1 MKKRWRLL
9 DTGHLTAAE
18 NMALDRVLLE
28 CKSEGLSPDTLRFLQ
43 FRPHSVL
50 VGRHQ
55 SVALEVEE
63 DYCRRRGIDIC
74 RRITGGGNLYW
85 DESQIGWE
93 IFTDRRG
100 GGMPRRP
107 EELYEKICQCC
118 VAGLARLGVEAR
130 YRPKNDIEVAG
141 RKISGTGGKAYGG
154 AFLYQGS
161 LLTDF
166 DVDTMVKALRL
177 PVSKLD
183 DKAVSSFRRR
193 VVSLK
198 ELLPETLPAAEI
210 KAALTAGFAES
221 LGVAFELGGLLPEE
235 ERRFRALLPH
245 FRSRRWIYGRHDGQR
260 NDLFVHDHKCRG
272 GLIRVSLRLDGPREL
287 IKSACITGDFFLEPE
302 RAVLDLEAA
311 LKNTSSRPERI
322 RGNILAFFK
331 RASFDAP
338 YLTPEDF
345 AAAVIAAAK
354 RQKEGEHHA
363 DEREV

>member
-1 MKKRWRLL
+1 MNRKTFLTTCLALTLTLVLSAQQTDSLRHVFGRESVPSTKGTGTPYADTL
-9 DTGHLTAAE
+9 DTGHPGVKIILYDNHTWRYIRDPKVLADKKVFTE
-18 NMALDRVLLE
+18 NWDT
-28 CKSEGLSPDTLRFLQ
+28 KSTNPYR
-43 FRPHSVL
+43 
-50 VGRHQ
+50 
-55 SVALEVEE
+55 
-63 DYCRRRGIDIC
+63 
-74 RRITGGGNLYW
+74 
-85 DESQIGWE
+85 
-93 IFTDRRG
+93 
-100 GGMPRRP
+100 
-107 EELYEKICQCC
+107 
-118 VAGLARLGVEAR
+118 EA
-130 YRPKNDIEVAG
+130 
-141 RKISGTGGKAYGG
+141 
-154 AFLYQGS
+154 
-161 LLTDF
+161 
-166 DVDTMVKALRL
+166 
-177 PVSKLD
+177 
-183 DKAVSSFRRR
+183 
-193 VVSLK
+193 
-198 ELLPETLPAAEI
+198 ETLPAAEI

-221 LGVAFELGGLLPEE
+221 LGVAFEPGGLLPEE